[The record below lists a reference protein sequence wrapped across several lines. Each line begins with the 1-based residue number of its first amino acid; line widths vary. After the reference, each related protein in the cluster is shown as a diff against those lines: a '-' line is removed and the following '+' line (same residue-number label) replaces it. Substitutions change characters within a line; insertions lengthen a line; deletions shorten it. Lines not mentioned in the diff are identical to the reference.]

1 MNFLDV
7 TGASGTTYR
16 FREARLDRLP
26 ASAGNLL
33 AVTGAPPRLT
43 YVVCAAARSLAAAA
57 APVREAIGGARDVRA
72 YVRLNVSRAT
82 REAEHADI
90 VAAHPPDHDLPDL
103 G

>member
-1 MNFLDV
+1 MDFLDV

-33 AVTGAPPRLT
+33 AVTGAPPRLGF
-43 YVVCAAARSLAAAA
+43 VVCAAARSLAAAA
-57 APVREAIGGARDVRA
+57 APLREALDGVRGVRA
-72 YVRLNVSRAT
+72 YVRLNVARAT

-90 VAAHPPDHDLPDL
+90 VAAHPPAHDLPDV